1 MNVTAFTDLLQ
12 QQFFAKRSNATKIVY
27 KKVQNNCN
35 AQPTLAPFYTQAGV
49 FLLISRSE
57 MQSIRK
63 IYWQQK
69 AHDGVLR
76 SIIVW
81 IRGLLRHQHF
91 YNVEGRDQ
99 STTLLSADE
108 LKNVN

>member
-49 FLLISRSE
+49 FFVDKPIRNAIYSENLLAAE
-57 MQSIRK
+57 
-63 IYWQQK
+63 
-69 AHDGVLR
+69 
-76 SIIVW
+76 
-81 IRGLLRHQHF
+81 
-91 YNVEGRDQ
+91 
-99 STTLLSADE
+99 ST
-108 LKNVN
+108 

>member
-1 MNVTAFTDLLQ
+1 
-12 QQFFAKRSNATKIVY
+12 
-27 KKVQNNCN
+27 
-35 AQPTLAPFYTQAGV
+35 
-49 FLLISRSE
+49 